1 MFSFEVDDRILHVVL
16 GRPEKRNALIPSLL
30 PAAQAELVERAGD
43 PNLCGLVLRS
53 QGPFFCAGYDIS
65 SIPSEPAADGRMVGE
80 LDDFVAA
87 LAGLDL
93 PTVAWVQGGAY
104 GAGFELA
111 LACDLRLT
119 TDRAR
124 WCMPPAK
131 LGLLYSL
138 DGMCRLQRAV
148 GEQRARYL
156 LTTAA
161 VISGADA
168 ATWGLALEALD
179 DDQSLERRG
188 AELLGELRGVNAAS
202 ARGAKALLESVS
214 PQLDPN
220 LVAQAETLRA
230 ELFAVAQRPPK
241 P

>member
-43 PNLCGLVLRS
+43 PHLCGLVLRS
-53 QGPFFCAGYDIS
+53 QGPVFCAGYDIS

-161 VISGADA
+161 VISGSDA
-168 ATWGLALEALD
+168 AAWGLVLEALD

-188 AELLGELRGVNAAS
+188 AELLGELRSVNAAS
-202 ARGAKALLESVS
+202 ARGAKALLESAS

-220 LVAQAETLRA
+220 LVAQAERLRA
-230 ELFAVAQRPPK
+230 ELFAAAELPPK